1 MEFKRE
7 IEVKQGPNAG
17 QKKEMEFATIFI
29 KDKENLSV
37 KVL

>member
-1 MEFKRE
+1 
-7 IEVKQGPNAG
+7 
-17 QKKEMEFATIFI
+17 MEFATIFI